1 MIHQTCTV
9 TSRVNGRTALITVD
23 GCLDRTAPSAKEVI
37 KEAVQ
42 PDTRIAILD
51 LSHTPL
57 LNSEGLDWLEEVR
70 SQLEP
75 KGVRLRVVAP
85 AGGKVQRILRLMQ
98 YDKVVLLLHSL
109 ADAFRAGKRRYF
121 RLRRAKKDTG
131 PRGRPGTTISG
142 QG

>member
-57 LNSEGLDWLEEVR
+57 INSEGLDWLEEMR

-121 RLRRAKKDTG
+121 RLRRAGRDAG
-131 PRGRPGTTISG
+131 PPVHSDKSISG
-142 QG
+142 RG